1 MSFFPNTIG
10 QPARRIRRPRG
21 RESVPAGFFGSARQ
35 QPIRRVRRR
44 RSQQP
49 VPPIAAPSVTGRP
62 GGVPTDA
69 MRRRLADMRRRLT
82 QGF

>member
-1 MSFFPNTIG
+1 MSLFPNDAG
-10 QPARRIRRPRG
+10 QAVRRTRRPRG

-35 QPIRRVRRR
+35 QPVRRVRRR

-49 VPPIAAPSVTGRP
+49 IPPIAAPSITGQLR
-62 GGVPTDA
+62 GVPTDD

-82 QGF
+82 QGL